1 MSRIMTNFRAEDM
14 PGRPKK
20 TVAKKPVAKKPEVK
34 PAPVVVETVV
44 EPVVEA
50 PAKVEAKRTAGGG
63 TTKETVLE

>member
-20 TVAKKPVAKKPEVK
+20 TVAKKPAVKKAEPK
-34 PAPVVVETVV
+34 PVVV

-50 PAKVEAKRTAGGG
+50 EVKPAKPEAKRTTGGGG
-63 TTKETVLE
+63 TASLVAE

>member
-34 PAPVVVETVV
+34 PAPTVEVVAPEET
-44 EPVVEA
+44 
-50 PAKVEAKRTAGGG
+50 AKAETKRSTGGG
-63 TTKETVLE
+63 FKTEIAVE

>member
-20 TVAKKPVAKKPEVK
+20 TVAKKPVAKKAEPK
-34 PAPVVVETVV
+34 PVVV

-50 PAKVEAKRTAGGG
+50 EVKPAKPEVKRTGGG
-63 TTKETVLE
+63 GATELVAE